1 MESNL
6 ISLRVDELPL
16 LHQLIGELG
25 IKTSI
30 DAVIGEHG
38 NWSGI
43 SIGRITEL
51 WLCYI
56 LSECDHRLQN
66 VEDWSESRLDLL
78 RILSDD
84 STLSSLDFTDD
95 KLGLLLDKIG
105 DSRVWGEIEQKI
117 NEKSLSVYRL
127 GDESDLATFRLDA
140 APMQSHGQVEAG
152 GLLQYGYHK
161 HHADLPQFKVKLCTL
176 DNELNHF
183 AYPVTHLTVS
193 GNTSDDELYIPIIKQ
208 SKTVLSGILGYEK
221 GNLYVGDSKFGSI
234 ENRAYVFKG
243 GDYYLLPLSLV
254 QFSQKEREDL
264 ISKSDKT
271 TYIEVIRKE
280 GEENIKIAAG
290 FETLHELEYELE
302 GEKLSWSERRLFVH
316 STAYAKSQQ
325 HGFDNRLEKVVAQL
339 EDLPTRKQGKKNL
352 ISIEEYQETIDKLL
366 KDNNLEGFLGVEI
379 QSTETTKELRAYG
392 SKGARSEIT
401 RTFSVIISKNEVAI
415 EAHKSLLGWQVY
427 ATNAPKALLGFEK
440 CVLKYR
446 HQSNIESSFDD
457 LRNKVAH
464 LVPIYLQKD
473 ERIKGLVNLLLLALK
488 VCAVLEY
495 KIAEALSKS
504 DEELRHVYE
513 GNPKRGTKRPSSKR
527 IFKAFDGI
535 SIALVFVNYQLQF
548 AIMTQLEPV
557 QLKIL
562 KLLNIEKDIYTNL
575 AEKIQIFFSEKII
588 SET

>member
-30 DAVIGEHG
+30 DTVIGEHG

-117 NEKSLSVYRL
+117 NKKSLSVYRL

-208 SKTVLSGILGYEK
+208 SKAVLSGILGYEK

-234 ENRAYVFKG
+234 ENRAYV
-243 GDYYLLPLSLV
+243 YL
-254 QFSQKEREDL
+254 KE
-264 ISKSDKT
+264 
-271 TYIEVIRKE
+271 
-280 GEENIKIAAG
+280 
-290 FETLHELEYELE
+290 
-302 GEKLSWSERRLFVH
+302 
-316 STAYAKSQQ
+316 
-325 HGFDNRLEKVVAQL
+325 
-339 EDLPTRKQGKKNL
+339 
-352 ISIEEYQETIDKLL
+352 ETIICCPCRWYS
-366 KDNNLEGFLGVEI
+366 F
-379 QSTETTKELRAYG
+379 
-392 SKGARSEIT
+392 
-401 RTFSVIISKNEVAI
+401 
-415 EAHKSLLGWQVY
+415 
-427 ATNAPKALLGFEK
+427 PKK
-440 CVLKYR
+440 
-446 HQSNIESSFDD
+446 
-457 LRNKVAH
+457 
-464 LVPIYLQKD
+464 
-473 ERIKGLVNLLLLALK
+473 
-488 VCAVLEY
+488 
-495 KIAEALSKS
+495 
-504 DEELRHVYE
+504 
-513 GNPKRGTKRPSSKR
+513 
-527 IFKAFDGI
+527 
-535 SIALVFVNYQLQF
+535 
-548 AIMTQLEPV
+548 
-557 QLKIL
+557 
-562 KLLNIEKDIYTNL
+562 
-575 AEKIQIFFSEKII
+575 SEKI
-588 SET
+588 